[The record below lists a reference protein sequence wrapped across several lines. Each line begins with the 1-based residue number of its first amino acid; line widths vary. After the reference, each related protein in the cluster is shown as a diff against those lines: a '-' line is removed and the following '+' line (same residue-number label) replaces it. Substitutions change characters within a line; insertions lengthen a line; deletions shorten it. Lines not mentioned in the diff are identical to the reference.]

1 MPSPRLALLALLA
14 FPSASP
20 ASDFFERDIRPL
32 LVNRC
37 LSCHAG
43 DKPKGG
49 LRLDTR
55 EGVMAGGEGGAVVVP
70 KEPAKSRLLN
80 AVRHAGDLKM
90 PAAKL
95 PDREIAALEE
105 WVKLGVPW
113 PDKVTLAPPNVIAKA
128 AAAHWA
134 FKPVRR
140 PAGDSIDEFISKKLS
155 DSGLSLSP
163 RAGKRTLIRR
173 ATFDL
178 HGLPPTPAEIDAFES
193 DTAPDAY
200 EKLLDRLLA
209 SPRYG
214 ERWGRLWLDVA
225 RYADN
230 KGYVFFEDKNYPWA
244 FTYRDWVISAFN
256 RDLPFDRFVLEQ
268 IAADQLE
275 GTAATRE
282 TAKVA
287 ERGSGDQPA
296 PAALGFLTVGG
307 HFMNNT
313 HDIIDDRIDV
323 VTRGLMGITV
333 TCARCHD
340 HKFDPIPTADYYS
353 LYGVFRSSTEPT
365 APPVW
370 GVDGGARLFK
380 QAELHFHEK
389 RLVAFVT
396 EKHRDL
402 VNGARLR
409 VAEYLLAAHAAR
421 NQPPADD
428 FMLLADRGDLNP
440 TMITRWRQYLDDAHK
455 RRDAVWVHWHAFA
468 NTPEAEFAAT
478 RVEGGNRVVR
488 SMFATPP
495 KSMKD
500 VAERYGRLLARV
512 NSPEVQR
519 DSPSEE
525 LRRVLYGPSS
535 PADAPLALDWGFLSL
550 FPDRA
555 TQAEYQ
561 ALIKAV
567 EVSAAKGPPRAM
579 VLVDSP
585 RPFEAR
591 VFDRGHPGRPAELVP
606 RQFPKVANPER
617 RPFEKGSG
625 RLELAREILSKSN
638 PLTARVF
645 VNRVWMHHFGK
656 PLVSTP
662 GDFGLRS
669 DPPTHPELLD
679 WLAADFMDGWRVKAL
694 HKRIMLSAAYT
705 QASLDTDAGLKAD
718 PENRLLWKQNRRRLD
733 FESLHDSLLAVS
745 GSLDATVGG
754 PAVPLFGKRRAVYGY
769 VDRLEFP
776 SLLTTFDV
784 PNPAALSPERTSTTV
799 APQALFLMNGP
810 FARSAAKRLAA
821 NSQATRDPAARLD
834 AIFRTALGRAPSP
847 DERELSL
854 RFVAKGDDRWADLVH
869 GLLMANEFAFVD

>member
-1 MPSPRLALLALLA
+1 MPSRRLALLALLI
-14 FPSASP
+14 FPSA
-20 ASDFFERDIRPL
+20 ASADDSFERDVRPV

-37 LSCHAG
+37 LGCHAG
-43 DKPKGG
+43 EKPKGE

-55 EGVMAGGEGGAVVVP
+55 DGALKVIDLKFP
-70 KEPAKSRLLN
+70 EQSRLLE
-80 AVRHAGDLKM
+80 AVRHVGDIKM

-95 PDREIAALEE
+95 PDREIAALEA
-105 WVKLGVPW
+105 WVKRGAPW
-113 PDKVTLAPPNVIAKA
+113 PDKFKLAPPDAIAKA
-128 AAAHWA
+128 AATHWA
-134 FKPVRR
+134 FRPVTR
-140 PAGDSIDEFISKKLS
+140 PAGDSIDHFISKKLS
-155 DSGLSLSP
+155 DNRLSLSP
-163 RAGKRTLIRR
+163 RADKLTLVRR

-178 HGLPPTPAEIDAFES
+178 HGLPPTPAEIDAFLKDDS
-193 DTAPDAY
+193 PDAY

-214 ERWGRLWLDVA
+214 ERWGRHWLDVA

-244 FTYRDWVISAFN
+244 FTYRDYVIGALNS
-256 RDLPFDRFVLEQ
+256 DLPFDRFVTEQ
-268 IAADQLE
+268 LAADQ
-275 GTAATRE
+275 
-282 TAKVA
+282 VA
-287 ERGSGDQPA
+287 GSDL
-296 PAALGFLTVGG
+296 AALGFLTVGG

-323 VTRGLMGITV
+323 VTRGLMGLTV

-340 HKFDPIPTADYYS
+340 HKFDPIPAADYYS
-353 LYGVFRSSTEPT
+353 LYGVFRSSHEPT
-365 APPVW
+365 VPPLW
-370 GVDGGARLFK
+370 TANTSERLFR

-389 RLVAFVT
+389 RLVGFVT
-396 EKHRDL
+396 DRHHEL
-402 VNGARLR
+402 VTGARKR

-440 TMITRWRQYLDDAHK
+440 TMITRWRQYLDDARK
-455 RRDAVWVHWHAFA
+455 RRDPVWVHWHAYSDA
-468 NTPEAEFAAT
+468 PEGEFGT
-478 RVEGGNRVVR
+478 RKVEGGNRLVR
-488 SMFATPP
+488 SQFAAPP
-495 KSMKD
+495 KLMKD
-500 VAERYGRLLARV
+500 VAERYARLFARV
-512 NSPEVQR
+512 LTP
-519 DSPSEE
+519 DPLPDPALEE
-525 LRRVLYGPSS
+525 LRGVLYGAAS
-535 PADAPLALDWGFLSL
+535 PADAPLSLDWGFLSL
-550 FPDRA
+550 FPDRT

-561 ALIKAV
+561 ALLKAV
-567 EVSAAKGPPRAM
+567 ETCAAKGPPRAM

-591 VFDRGHPGRPAELVP
+591 VFDRGHPGRPAEIVP
-606 RQFPKVANPER
+606 RQFPKIANPDR
-617 RPFEKGSG
+617 KPFTQGSG
-625 RLELAREILSKSN
+625 RLELAREVVAKSN

-656 PLVSTP
+656 PLVNTP

-669 DPPTHPELLD
+669 DPPSHPELLD
-679 WLAADFMDGWRVKAL
+679 WLAADFMDGKGSQGEPTGGSPSNGGWRVKRL
-694 HKRIMLSAAYT
+694 HKLMMLSAAYT
-705 QASLDTDAGLKAD
+705 QSSLDRDAGLKAD

-745 GSLDATVGG
+745 GQLDLTPGG
-754 PAVPLFGKRRAVYGY
+754 PPVPMFGKRRAVYGY

-784 PNPAALSPERTSTTV
+784 PNPAASTPERTSTTV

-821 NSQATRDPAARLD
+821 SVQTIRDPGDRLT
-834 AIFRTALGRAPSP
+834 AIFRTVFGRVPS
-847 DERELSL
+847 DNEREHSL
-854 RFVAKGDDRWADLVH
+854 RFVGKGADRWPDLVH